1 MTQTLYWYDFET
13 TGIDS
18 RRDRVVQFA
27 GVRTDL
33 DFNVIAEPDV
43 FYCRL
48 QDDVLPH
55 PDACLVT
62 GISPQKT
69 LQEGLLEPDFIK
81 RIHQQFSTPQTCVA
95 GFNSIRFDD
104 EFTRQLLY
112 RNFYDP
118 YAREW
123 KSGNSRW
130 DIIDVV
136 RLMYALRPDGIN
148 WPKREDGQVSF
159 KLELLTAANNISHQ
173 SAHDA
178 LSDVY
183 ATIAVAKLIKEKQP
197 RLYDWAYSLKD
208 KRKALECLNLQQKPA
223 IVHVSGKYPAAKHC
237 LAVVMPLGAH
247 PVNKNSV
254 IACDLSIDPAAM
266 LSMTA
271 DEIYQ
276 RLYTSTDD
284 LAEGESRIPLKLIHA
299 NKSPMLAP
307 LSTLNG
313 ELAKEL
319 GVDLVACER
328 NRQTLLSTA
337 INDKLK
343 LVFSKNDFDI
353 EEDPD
358 MMLYGGGFF
367 SAIDNENMQQI
378 RNAAPA
384 QLAGLDLPFDDQR
397 LEEMLFR
404 YRARNYPETL
414 SNEEQNRWLAHRKAW
429 LEKGEGN
436 RLDLNSYFDRID
448 ELVSDETL
456 SEDQQE
462 LLAQLIE
469 FGSDYSEQL
478 GLD

>member
-1 MTQTLYWYDFET
+1 MAQTLYWYDFET

-18 RRDRVVQFA
+18 RRDRVIQFA

-33 DFNVIAEPDV
+33 DLNIIGKPDI

-48 QDDVLPH
+48 QNDVLPH
-55 PDACLVT
+55 PDASLVT
-62 GISPQKT
+62 GISPQQT
-69 LQEGLLEPDFIK
+69 LQEGLLEPDFVK

-136 RLMYALRPDGIN
+136 RLMYALRPDGIK

-159 KLELLTAANNISHQ
+159 RLELLTAANNISHQ

-208 KRKALECLNLQQKPA
+208 KRKAQECLDIQQKTA
-223 IVHVSGKYPAAKHC
+223 IVHVSGKYPANKHC
-237 LAVVMPLGAH
+237 LAVVMPLEAH
-247 PVNKNSV
+247 PVNKNAV
-254 IACDLSIDPAAM
+254 IACDLSMDPLPM
-266 LSMTA
+266 LAMTA

-276 RLYTSTDD
+276 RLYTSTED

-307 LSTLNG
+307 LSTLN
-313 ELAKEL
+313 EKLAKTL
-319 GVDLVACER
+319 GVDLVECEK
-328 NRQTLLSTA
+328 NRQTLLSKS
-337 INDKLK
+337 IRDKLQQ
-343 LVFSKNDFDI
+343 VFSKNDFETDD
-353 EEDPD
+353 DPD

-367 SAIDNENMQQI
+367 SGIDNENMQRI
-378 RNAAPA
+378 RNTTVD
-384 QLAGLDLPFDDQR
+384 QLANLDLPFEDER
-397 LEEMLFR
+397 LTEMLFR

-414 SNEEQNRWLAHRKAW
+414 SGDEQNRWEVHRQAW
-429 LEKGEGN
+429 LIEGKGA
-436 RLDLNSYFDRID
+436 RLNLESYFNRID

-456 SEDQQE
+456 SEDKQE
-462 LLAQLIE
+462 LLGQLIE
-469 FGSDYSEQL
+469 FGSYYSEQL
-478 GLD
+478 E